1 MTNTVSIT
9 NTGCIRCDNRCREH
23 LDKMFL
29 FFDSFP
35 VCIGICENHTGQI
48 DLFLF
53 FDLFQKERIDL
64 DIFFAAVYVTQM
76 LPCNFSLRARFIYQ
90 HTHRTAT
97 KPKTQNIRPHPT
109 TKHVII
115 TAAAASS
122 VAASVPGNRRRV
134 GCCAP
139 RLNGQHWRTSPRR
152 PRQQTAA
159 STPLRLPNFACVCQ
173 LIAI

>member
-1 MTNTVSIT
+1 MERWEQSCACVVVCDPGNKNDYSTVSIT

-35 VCIGICENHTGQI
+35 VCIGICENHTGQF

-109 TKHVII
+109 SKVCQYH
-115 TAAAASS
+115 
-122 VAASVPGNRRRV
+122 RRRCLFRRCLRV
-134 GCCAP
+134 RKPPP
-139 RLNGQHWRTSPRR
+139 RALPPRR
-152 PRQQTAA
+152 APDDDEDDDG
-159 STPLRLPNFACVCQ
+159 
-173 LIAI
+173 

>member
-1 MTNTVSIT
+1 
-9 NTGCIRCDNRCREH
+9 
-23 LDKMFL
+23 MFL

-64 DIFFAAVYVTQM
+64 AFFFAAVFVTQM
-76 LPCNFSLRARFIYQ
+76 LTCIFSWRSRFIYQ
-90 HTHRTAT
+90 HTHRTPT

-109 TKHVII
+109 SKNVNI

-122 VAASVPGNRRRV
+122 AAASAPGNRRR
-134 GCCAP
+134 G
-139 RLNGQHWRTSPRR
+139 R
-152 PRQQTAA
+152 
-159 STPLRLPNFACVCQ
+159 STPAEPPTTMTMTRDDRAEVPNRA
-173 LIAI
+173 AARSRE

>member
-1 MTNTVSIT
+1 
-9 NTGCIRCDNRCREH
+9 
-23 LDKMFL
+23 MFL

-97 KPKTQNIRPHPT
+97 KPKTQNI
-109 TKHVII
+109 
-115 TAAAASS
+115 
-122 VAASVPGNRRRV
+122 
-134 GCCAP
+134 
-139 RLNGQHWRTSPRR
+139 
-152 PRQQTAA
+152 
-159 STPLRLPNFACVCQ
+159 
-173 LIAI
+173 

>member
-109 TKHVII
+109 SKYVNI

-122 VAASVPGNRRRV
+122 VAASASGNRRR
-134 GCCAP
+134 G
-139 RLNGQHWRTSPRR
+139 RSPPAEPPTTMTTTKDDRAEVPNR
-152 PRQQTAA
+152 AA
-159 STPLRLPNFACVCQ
+159 ARSRE
-173 LIAI
+173 